1 MTKYVFGVD
10 VGGTTVKLGLFDADG
25 TLLKKWEIP
34 TRKEDC
40 GKWILPDVADSI
52 KALMAEDGILK
63 EEVLGIG
70 ICTPGG
76 VDEKGVVYGAGNLGW
91 GTFSIPQVLVE
102 LLDMPVKAA
111 NDANVAAYGEMLQ
124 GGGKGHKNVVMVT
137 LGTGVGGGI
146 IGSGKILTG
155 ATGTAG
161 EIGHIHV
168 EDNEM
173 EVCGCGC
180 MGCLEQYASATGI
193 ARLARRRMKVSDQ
206 PSILRKHKDVTA
218 RDVFD
223 AVKEQDALATEIA
236 REFGTYLG
244 KGLATVAAMAN
255 PEVILIGGG
264 VSKAGEMLF
273 DFIRPTYE
281 KYTFRAIKRTP
292 FKLATLGNDA
302 GIYGAA
308 GLILGE
314 AQSLLG

>member
-10 VGGTTVKLGLFDADG
+10 VGGTTVKLGLFDAEG
-25 TLLKKWEIP
+25 VLLKKWEIP
-34 TRKEDC
+34 TRKEDS

-52 KALMAEDGILK
+52 QALMSEVGILK
-63 EEVLGIG
+63 QEVLGMG

-76 VDEKGVVYGAGNLGW
+76 VDEKGTVYGAGNLGW
-91 GTFSIPQVLVE
+91 GIFNIPQVLEE

-111 NDANVAAYGEMLQ
+111 NDANVAAYGEMLL

-168 EDNEM
+168 RDDET

-180 MGCLEQYASATGI
+180 RGCLEQYASATGI
-193 ARLARRRMKVSDQ
+193 ARLAKRRLEASNQ
-206 PSILRKHKDVTA
+206 PSVLRDLDIVTA
-218 RDVFD
+218 KDVFD
-223 AVKEQDALATEIA
+223 AVKAQDELAIEIA
-236 REFGTYLG
+236 QDFGTYLG
-244 KGLATVAAMAN
+244 KGLATIATMAN

-281 KYTFRAIKRTP
+281 RYTFPAIQKTP

-308 GLILGE
+308 GLIVGE
-314 AQSLLG
+314 TQLLG

>member
-25 TLLKKWEIP
+25 KLLKKWEIP

-76 VDEKGVVYGAGNLGW
+76 VDEKGTVYGAGNLGW
-91 GTFSIPQVLVE
+91 GIFNIPQVMEE

-146 IGSGKILTG
+146 IVDGEIFNG
-155 ATGTAG
+155 AAGAAG
-161 EIGHIHV
+161 EIGHIRIK
-168 EDNEM
+168 EDET
-173 EVCGCGC
+173 ECCGCGNK
-180 MGCLEQYASATGI
+180 GCLEQYASASGI
-193 ARLARRRMKVSDQ
+193 ARLAAKRLEKDNAPSVLRTKANVSA
-206 PSILRKHKDVTA
+206 KT
-218 RDVFD
+218 VFD
-223 AVKEQDALATEIA
+223 AVKEKDPVAIEIVE
-236 REFGTYLG
+236 EFSEYLG
-244 KGLATVAAMAN
+244 KGLQIIAAVLDTDAF
-255 PEVILIGGG
+255 VIGGG
-264 VSKAGEMLF
+264 VSKAGEILL
-273 DFIRPTYE
+273 DYVRPVFM
-281 KYTFRAIKRTP
+281 KYAFHANKRVEL
-292 FKLATLGNDA
+292 KLATLGNDA

-308 GLILGE
+308 GLF
-314 AQSLLG
+314 LLSE

>member
-10 VGGTTVKLGLFDADG
+10 VGGTTVKLGLFDAEG
-25 TLLKKWEIP
+25 VLLKKWVIH
-34 TRKEDC
+34 TRKEDN
-40 GKWILPDVADSI
+40 GKWILPDVVDSI
-52 KALMAEDGILK
+52 KTLMSKDGISK

-76 VDEKGVVYGAGNLGW
+76 VDENGTVYAPANLGW
-91 GTFSIPQVLVE
+91 GIFNLPQVME
-102 LLDMPVKAA
+102 EMLDMPVKAA

-155 ATGTAG
+155 AMGIAG

-168 EDNEM
+168 EDNET
-173 EVCGCGC
+173 EICGCGC
-180 MGCLEQYASATGI
+180 KGCLEQYASATGI
-193 ARLARRRMKVSDQ
+193 ARLARTRLEASNQ
-206 PSILRKHKDVTA
+206 PSILRDLDMVSA

-223 AVKEQDALATEIA
+223 AVKKQDELAIKIA
-236 REFGTYLG
+236 GEFGTYLG
-244 KGLATVAAMAN
+244 KGLATVAIMTN

-264 VSKAGEMLF
+264 VSKAGEQLF
-273 DFIRPTYE
+273 EFIRPTFE
-281 KYTFRAIKRTP
+281 RYTFPAIKNTP

-308 GLILGE
+308 GLILAE
-314 AQSLLG
+314 T

>member
-25 TLLKKWEIP
+25 KLLKKWEIP

-76 VDEKGVVYGAGNLGW
+76 VDEKGTVYGAGNLGW
-91 GTFSIPQVLVE
+91 GIFNIPQVMEE

-168 EDNEM
+168 EDNET
-173 EVCGCGC
+173 EICGCGC

-193 ARLARRRMKVSDQ
+193 ARLARRRMEASNQ
-206 PSILRKHKDVTA
+206 PSILRDLEEVTA

-223 AVKEQDALATEIA
+223 AVKAQDALAITIA
-236 REFGTYLG
+236 QEFGAYLG

-273 DFIRPTYE
+273 DFIRPSFE
-281 KYTFRAIKRTP
+281 RYTFRAIKKTP

-308 GLILGE
+308 GLILE
-314 AQSLLG
+314 EPNLY